1 MRTQIFSKAERP
13 FDWFDIHSP
22 DEAELELLAAELNI
36 PGIYIQD
43 ILQAEHLPKT
53 ETIGEDDTVFLIA
66 RAIDPGNGKLEFNS
80 IKEISNKIAIY
91 YSHDRIITIHRR
103 HFPWLEELIRKSHSY
118 PLDTSPFRVVSSILK
133 QSFRSFEPALFR
145 MNADLE
151 FYESKLLESEQT
163 PPLARSLYG
172 VKRKASVLQQLF
184 TVSGSLAEFLK
195 SPENPDPIAQDAYD
209 MFQRIN
215 TLAEDVNERA
225 ASLINLNLAIS
236 GQRNNDVMRF
246 LTVYSAF
253 FLPLTF
259 LVGIYG
265 MNFEFMPELKH
276 PMGYAA
282 TWILILLT
290 TGFHL
295 WWFRRKKWL

>member
-1 MRTQIFSKAERP
+1 
-13 FDWFDIHSP
+13 
-22 DEAELELLAAELNI
+22 
-36 PGIYIQD
+36 
-43 ILQAEHLPKT
+43 
-53 ETIGEDDTVFLIA
+53 
-66 RAIDPGNGKLEFNS
+66 
-80 IKEISNKIAIY
+80 
-91 YSHDRIITIHRR
+91 
-103 HFPWLEELIRKSHSY
+103 
-118 PLDTSPFRVVSSILK
+118 
-133 QSFRSFEPALFR
+133 
-145 MNADLE
+145 
-151 FYESKLLESEQT
+151 
-163 PPLARSLYG
+163 
-172 VKRKASVLQQLF
+172 
-184 TVSGSLAEFLK
+184 
-195 SPENPDPIAQDAYD
+195 